1 MNYRLNR
8 PRIADETIDDETIII
23 DFETGTYYSLQDT
36 ANQIWL
42 LLQAEGSIEEIVSQL
57 SDCYGGE
64 TEEIDASVRQFIG
77 TLVQAEVIVEA
88 QAPLARL
95 AVPPLTAKT
104 RFVPPSLEKHS
115 DIQDLLLLDPIHEVA
130 QSGWPM
136 RKG

>member
-57 SDCYGGE
+57 SGCYGGE

-88 QAPLARL
+88 LAPLTRL
-95 AVPPLTAKT
+95 AMPPLTANT
-104 RFVPPSLEKHS
+104 SFVLPTLEKYS

>member
-1 MNYRLNR
+1 M
-8 PRIADETIDDETIII
+8 
-23 DFETGTYYSLQDT
+23 
-36 ANQIWL
+36 
-42 LLQAEGSIEEIVSQL
+42 LQAEGSIEEIVSQL

-64 TEEIDASVRQFIG
+64 TEEIDAAVRQFIG
-77 TLVQAEVIVEA
+77 TLFQAEVIVETL
-88 QAPLARL
+88 APLARL
-95 AVPPLTAKT
+95 AMPPLTAKT